1 MELLKKFSF
10 VPVRSTTVIVL
21 FVFYSFGL
29 SAKESRPSPTASPT
43 KSELIQ
49 KLEVQEIL
57 VGSAKLSVEMAKNSE
72 QQQKG
77 LMYRKQMPANHGM
90 LFVFDNEEVRNF
102 WMKNTFIPLSIGF
115 FNTKKELIDIQD
127 MTPVVSEM
135 QTDIPS
141 YQSTGPAKYA
151 LEVNLGWFKKNK
163 VRLGNKLNLN

>member
-1 MELLKKFSF
+1 MELLKKFKF
-10 VPVRSTTVIVL
+10 GPGRTRVL
-21 FVFYSFGL
+21 ITLFFFFGFGV
-29 SAKESRPSPTASPT
+29 SAKEAKPSQSPPTSKT
-43 KSELIQ
+43 ELIQ
-49 KLEVQEIL
+49 KLEVKAIS
-57 VGSAKLSVEMAKNSE
+57 VGAAKLSAEMAKNPE

-77 LMYRKQMPANHGM
+77 LMYRKQMPPDHGM
-90 LFVFDNEEVRNF
+90 LFIFDNEEVRNF

-115 FNTKKELIDIQD
+115 FNNKKELIDIQD

>member
-1 MELLKKFSF
+1 MELLKKSKFGPIRVISMVILLIFSSLDISATEAK
-10 VPVRSTTVIVL
+10 PTVT
-21 FVFYSFGL
+21 
-29 SAKESRPSPTASPT
+29 APTV

-49 KLEVQEIL
+49 KLEVKEIL
-57 VGSAKLSVEMAKNSE
+57 VGAAKVSAEMAKDPG

-77 LMYRKQMPANHGM
+77 LMYRKQMPADHGM
-90 LFVFDNEEVRNF
+90 LFIFDNEEVRNF